1 MSDKF
6 VTSPG
11 LADTGPGEQRVSRL
25 ADRLA
30 AVGPPPP
37 SVAAFDAPTLP
48 PRELPR
54 QVRPAPIEPLS
65 SRPLQHAAAFDVTSV
80 APAVTRRS
88 RSIIGGAIDGFVSA
102 CSFVSYALVALAL
115 RLIMARVFFLDGQTK
130 IDGPHL
136 AYSFHGFAVSVIL
149 PMQVKA
155 ETLFTFMTQYVA
167 LPVPGAIAAY
177 LVSYA
182 EFVLPLMLV
191 LGFGTRIAALGLLI
205 MTAMIQVFV
214 LPHALWTTPIYWAAL
229 LLVLLSLGPGKISF
243 DHVIR
248 WLSRRR
254 RMFRPAPSNGSGRDA
269 LSVERRPAG

>member
-11 LADTGPGEQRVSRL
+11 IAETGNGERAVSRL

-30 AVGPPPP
+30 TMAPASPA
-37 SVAAFDAPTLP
+37 VAAFDAPTVPPP

-54 QVRPAPIEPLS
+54 QIRSEPMAPLAPRPP
-65 SRPLQHAAAFDVTSV
+65 QHAPAFDIASA

-88 RSIIGGAIDGFVSA
+88 RSVVAGTIDGFVSA
-102 CSFVSYALVALAL
+102 CSLLPYALVALAL
-115 RLIMARVFFLDGQTK
+115 RLLMARVFFLDGQTK

-136 AYSFHGFAVSVIL
+136 AYGFHGFDVSVIL

-155 ETLFTFMTQYVA
+155 ETVFTFMTQYAA

-177 LVSYA
+177 LVGYA

-214 LPHALWTTPIYWAAL
+214 MPQALWTTHIYWAAL
-229 LLVLLSLGPGKISF
+229 LLVLISLGPGKISL
-243 DHVIR
+243 DHVIH
-248 WLSRRR
+248 WLSRRKADKAKR
-254 RMFRPAPSNGSGRDA
+254 AAS
-269 LSVERRPAG
+269 